1 MQETYQ
7 FSIKLPKFWS
17 VVSDSNGISA
27 VLEMVL
33 HLFHSIHA
41 IQELVCD
48 RVQLQQ
54 IHTVEGSLQQLK
66 DSRELKRSNDSSIRI
81 QVVCNISDKSIR

>member
-1 MQETYQ
+1 M
-7 FSIKLPKFWS
+7 L
-17 VVSDSNGISA
+17 VVI
-27 VLEMVL
+27 EIML

-54 IHTVEGSLQQLK
+54 VHTVEGSLQQLK
-66 DSRELKRSNDSSIRI
+66 DGRQLKRSNDQIP
-81 QVVCNISDKSIR
+81 V

>member
-1 MQETYQ
+1 M
-7 FSIKLPKFWS
+7 L
-17 VVSDSNGISA
+17 VGI
-27 VLEMVL
+27 EMML

-54 IHTVEGSLQQLK
+54 VHTVEGSLQQLK
-66 DSRELKRSNDSSIRI
+66 DGRQLKRSNSSIRI
-81 QVVCNISDKSIR
+81 QVIFQAHKMNLQ

>member
-1 MQETYQ
+1 
-7 FSIKLPKFWS
+7 
-17 VVSDSNGISA
+17 
-27 VLEMVL
+27 MVP

-54 IHTVEGSLQQLK
+54 VHAVEGSLQQLK
-66 DSRELKRSNDSSIRI
+66 DGGELKRSKGFRRKNPRRVKFMTDPFL
-81 QVVCNISDKSIR
+81 D